1 MSRTRTQRAILS
13 SEFFWYGGHLG
24 PRKVH
29 DSGTS
34 FNAAPVLRDSGEA
47 KDAGADDHPGD
58 GERFVHYVTTDTGW
72 KITFDPA

>member
-13 SEFFWYGGHLG
+13 SEFFWFGGQVG

-34 FNAAPVLRDSGEA
+34 FSAAPVLRDSGEA
-47 KDAGADDHPGD
+47 KDVGQED
-58 GERFVHYVTTDTGW
+58 GTQDAKRFVYYTPTDTGW
-72 KITFDPA
+72 DITFDPA